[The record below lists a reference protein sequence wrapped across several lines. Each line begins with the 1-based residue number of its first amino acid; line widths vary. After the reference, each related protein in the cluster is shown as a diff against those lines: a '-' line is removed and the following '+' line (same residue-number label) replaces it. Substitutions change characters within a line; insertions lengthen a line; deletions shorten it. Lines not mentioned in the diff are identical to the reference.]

1 METRRCLL
9 VDAFATEPLAGNAAG
24 VVPDAAGLDDAQ
36 MQAIAREL
44 NASETAF
51 LTSSDEAD
59 RRIRYF
65 TPTQEVDLC
74 GHATVASHAW
84 LAESGEIDD
93 GTHTLET
100 NVGVVEVTVDEG
112 SVWMTQDDAVVEAVD
127 LDHGRV
133 AEVLGADPA
142 TLRDVGAD
150 LPLATASTGLGY
162 LVVPVNFLSALSELA
177 PDFDAVAAL
186 TDELGV
192 TGVYAFTFD
201 TLDADSTLHGRS
213 FVPLAGIPEDPVT
226 GTASGAVAAYLRRH
240 GALETPDPV
249 VCEQGH
255 FLDRPGR
262 VLVRTG
268 YGSDDVD
275 GAGDPDAEGIVPAP
289 EVGGHATVTLEGELR
304 VPPSDDEGIIE
315 A

>member
-1 METRRCLL
+1 METRRCLQ
-9 VDAFATEPLAGNAAG
+9 VDAFTTEPLAGNAAG

-51 LTSSDEAD
+51 LTPSDEAD
-59 RRIRYF
+59 RRVRYF
-65 TPTQEVDLC
+65 TPTREVDLC

-93 GTHTLET
+93 GTHTLAT
-100 NVGVVEVTVDEG
+100 NVGVIEVTVDEG
-112 SVWMTQDDAVVEAVD
+112 SVWMTQDDAAVEAVD

-133 AEVLGADPA
+133 ADVLGADPA

-201 TLDADSTLHGRS
+201 TLDADATLHGRM
-213 FVPLAGIPEDPVT
+213 FAPGAGVDEDPVT
-226 GTASGAVAAYLRRH
+226 GTASGAVGTYLREMEAFD
-240 GALETPDPV
+240 GELPAELTL
-249 VCEQGH
+249 EQGH
-255 FLDRPGR
+255 FVDRPGR
-262 VLVRTG
+262 VRVRAR
-268 YGSDDVD
+268 SDPV
-275 GAGDPDAEGIVPAP
+275 
-289 EVGGHATVTLEGELR
+289 EVGGRAVTALDGSVA
-304 VPPSDDEGIIE
+304 VPPSGGDGIIE
-315 A
+315 V